1 MAVTHKLLPPLHF
14 LEIICI
20 AVGAETTKLL
30 RGTVVIRN
38 QVIAQSRVIP
48 LESGLVL
55 KPKNIRIPWTF

>member
-20 AVGAETTKLL
+20 TVSAEITQLL

-55 KPKNIRIPWTF
+55 KPKNIRIPLTF